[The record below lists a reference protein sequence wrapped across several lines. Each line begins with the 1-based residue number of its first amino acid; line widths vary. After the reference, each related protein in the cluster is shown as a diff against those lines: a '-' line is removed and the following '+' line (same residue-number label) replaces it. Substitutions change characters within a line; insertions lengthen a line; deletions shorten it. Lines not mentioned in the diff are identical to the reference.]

1 MLKNMFEQEH
11 KSTALDLSADE
22 VLNARLGKGARVK
35 SHTAAIVA
43 TAAAAI
49 LAVGIGVYA
58 LNSNLETADPE
69 FTATNSSQA
78 ETTTTTTKSTDGS
91 SSGAETTTV
100 TEDGASKGTDGSSD
114 DPDNAKVTTS
124 VVKYQTTPKTEETYG
139 DDIQIALLN
148 NAGVTCEYDI
158 TDSDILSRLWAYA
171 DDFIKKPYS
180 DYKASDVD
188 MASFNDCKI
197 TFRDKKNDR
206 AFLLRMNSSNVI
218 EIHFALGDEQSDDY
232 YIDGSKNKELYDIIA
247 ECKEAGSKKLDEQNR
262 VNPYNLSIYIYNE
275 GDYITNVDLDKCGID
290 YSDVTSNIE
299 AFYNAYKAGELP
311 EDVDVSEEED
321 WDPYDNNHV
330 VAISIGNAK
339 LRFDI
344 GSEENATLYML
355 ETVYDGA
362 TYKSMSGYSISDNA
376 EIYKYL
382 KDMWNKVGNK
392 NKTPDEK
399 TVTSDEDTTTT
410 TTQQTTKKTTTKKTI
425 TTKTANNTAK
435 KTSKVTTVSWTPDM
449 KYSSDEIKP
458 LNDNS
463 SVVLDIAEYTTIV
476 HFGRTVAPRYPQS
489 SMNFE
494 LIDEYEELI
503 KEGVYESYKSGEIKP
518 TSNVPENEDVKNLVG
533 GTTMSVYWY
542 DKSDGG
548 LVCFVGGD
556 LGNDGTYIKL
566 TDYDDRDDDDPAG
579 NVFYF
584 DKQSA
589 VYKQMKAIWDFY
601 YPVYESV
608 K

>member
-78 ETTTTTTKSTDGS
+78 ETITTTTKSTDGS

-100 TEDGASKGTDGSSD
+100 TEDGASKETDSTTKITDGSSD

-124 VVKYQTTPKTEETYG
+124 AVKYQTTPKTEETYG

-171 DDFIKKPYS
+171 DGFIKKPYS

-206 AFLLRMNSSNVI
+206 AFLVRMNSSNVI

-382 KDMWNKVGNK
+382 KDMWNKVNNK
-392 NKTPDEK
+392 VKTSDDYTDYAVVT
-399 TVTSDEDTTTT
+399 TVTSPQTFEIPDATQE
-410 TTQQTTKKTTTKKTI
+410 TTQQTTTTNKTATAKTTKKSTDNIHPVVRTGTI
-425 TTKTANNTAK
+425 DEETAYQIALDDIGLTNDDVKYHNVNYCYNRGAYIY
-435 KTSKVTTVSWTPDM
+435 TVSITAINEE
-449 KYSSDEIKP
+449 KNYEFT
-458 LNDNS
+458 
-463 SVVLDIAEYTTIV
+463 LDISGNIISYE
-476 HFGRTVAPRYPQS
+476 
-489 SMNFE
+489 
-494 LIDEYEELI
+494 ID
-503 KEGVYESYKSGEIKP
+503 KENNS
-518 TSNVPENEDVKNLVG
+518 
-533 GTTMSVYWY
+533 
-542 DKSDGG
+542 
-548 LVCFVGGD
+548 
-556 LGNDGTYIKL
+556 
-566 TDYDDRDDDDPAG
+566 PA
-579 NVFYF
+579 FP
-584 DKQSA
+584 D
-589 VYKQMKAIWDFY
+589 
-601 YPVYESV
+601 
-608 K
+608 